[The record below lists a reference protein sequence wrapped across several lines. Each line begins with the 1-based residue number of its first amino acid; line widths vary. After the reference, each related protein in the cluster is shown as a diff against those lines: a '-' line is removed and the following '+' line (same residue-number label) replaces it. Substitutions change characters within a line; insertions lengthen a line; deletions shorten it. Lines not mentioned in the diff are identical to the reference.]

1 MTGAA
6 DIFISYASED
16 RGEAEKLARRLES
29 LGWTTWW
36 DRRIPPG
43 QDYAKVIENA
53 LLGAG
58 CVIVLWSKDSAAS
71 RWVVNEAGAAA
82 DRGVLVPALIAQTDI
97 PFEFRRIQAADLIGW
112 EPTVESESF
121 NQLVDAVAG
130 VLKQPRP
137 APTPPQPAPPQPRPQ
152 PFVQPKPQPAPPQP
166 AVSKPNVK
174 RNRLLAGSVFSLL
187 LAFAGCA
194 DVMSTGDQDTL
205 LGSMFLLGL
214 SVCLLVMALR
224 AR

>member
-16 RGEAEKLARRLES
+16 RGEAEKLAHRLEAF
-29 LGWTTWW
+29 GWTTWW

-53 LLGAG
+53 LVSAR

-82 DRGVLVPALIAQTDI
+82 DRGVLVPALIGQTDI

-112 EPTVESESF
+112 EPSSHSESF

-130 VLKQPRP
+130 VLKQPPKPVPPPPRP
-137 APTPPQPAPPQPRPQ
+137 TPTPTPTPPPPPAAKSNKKTWLL
-152 PFVQPKPQPAPPQP
+152 VG
-166 AVSKPNVK
+166 AV
-174 RNRLLAGSVFSLL
+174 ASLL
-187 LAFAGCA
+187 LSFGGCI
-194 DVMSTGDQDTL
+194 DVAETGDEDTL
-205 LGSMFLLGL
+205 LGALFFLGL
-214 SVCLLVMALR
+214 SVCLFVMGFR
-224 AR
+224 AK

>member
-1 MTGAA
+1 MAGAA

-29 LGWTTWW
+29 FGWTTWW

-53 LLGAG
+53 LVGAR

-112 EPTVESESF
+112 DPSVQSESF

-130 VLKQPRP
+130 ILKTPRP
-137 APTPPQPAPPQPRPQ
+137 APQPMPTPTPRP
-152 PFVQPKPQPAPPQP
+152 PPPPPA
-166 AVSKPNVK
+166 AKSNK
-174 RNRLLAGSVFSLL
+174 RLWLLMGAGFSLL
-187 LAFAGCA
+187 CAFAGCA
-194 DVMSTGDQDTL
+194 DVMSTGDEDTL
-205 LGSMFLLGL
+205 MGALFLLGL
-214 SVCLLVMALR
+214 SVCLFVMGLR
-224 AR
+224 AK

>member
-16 RGEAEKLARRLES
+16 RSEAEKLAGRLEA

-53 LLGAG
+53 LNAAR

-112 EPTVESESF
+112 EPSAHSESF
-121 NQLVDAVAG
+121 NQLVEAVAAA
-130 VLKQPRP
+130 VKTPPKP
-137 APTPPQPAPPQPRPQ
+137 APQPQ
-152 PFVQPKPQPAPPQP
+152 PFVQPRPQPAPPVPPQP
-166 AVSKPNVK
+166 AAKSGKRKWYFIGAIVSLV
-174 RNRLLAGSVFSLL
+174 
-187 LAFAGCA
+187 LAFGGCA
-194 DVMSTGDQDTL
+194 EVMSTGSEDSL
-205 LGSMFLLGL
+205 VGMLFFLGL
-214 SVCLLVMALR
+214 SVCLFVMAAR
-224 AR
+224 AK

>member
-16 RGEAEKLARRLES
+16 RADAEKLARRLEEM
-29 LGWTTWW
+29 GWTTWW

-53 LLGAG
+53 LIGAG

-112 EPTVESESF
+112 EPSAHSESF

-130 VLKQPRP
+130 VLKKPRPTPTP
-137 APTPPQPAPPQPRPQ
+137 APTPTPTPTPT
-152 PFVQPKPQPAPPQP
+152 PKPPPP
-166 AVSKPNVK
+166 PPPTKTNYK
-174 RNRLLAGSVFSLL
+174 RNWLFAGAGFSLL
-187 LAFAGCA
+187 CAFAGCSE
-194 DVMSTGDQDTL
+194 VMSTGDENTL
-205 LGSMFLLGL
+205 LGAMFLLGL
-214 SVCLLVMALR
+214 SVCLFVMALR
-224 AR
+224 TK